1 MRYIHLLNIQPLCS
15 YTNRYKKGYS
25 IMRIRR
31 FNESA
36 EVSDIQEVTGIMNYT
51 QTKDLCV

>member
-1 MRYIHLLNIQPLCS
+1 
-15 YTNRYKKGYS
+15 
-25 IMRIRR
+25 MRIRR